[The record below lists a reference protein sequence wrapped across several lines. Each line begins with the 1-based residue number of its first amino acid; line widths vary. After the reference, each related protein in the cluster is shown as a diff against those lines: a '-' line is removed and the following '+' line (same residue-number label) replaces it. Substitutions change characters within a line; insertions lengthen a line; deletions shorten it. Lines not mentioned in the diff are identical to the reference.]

1 MDAVA
6 TAEEDDIAARFAAI
20 VSPIASSMNW
30 DPESAPGTVRSDA
43 DPDADPAADPA
54 DAADAA
60 ERAAAAQAA
69 AAQAE
74 TERVAREVRERE
86 LRRERRRAER
96 ARELAEYT
104 AERAELEAAYNSDDD
119 HFTPPPPPPL
129 PRLRP
134 ATLGAVLLMVAGLAL
149 IVFPALLVIDTQ
161 LTMVLGLMLLG
172 GGAVTLVSRLRA
184 HDDDLDGPNGAVL

>member
-1 MDAVA
+1 MEGVA
-6 TAEEDDIAARFAAI
+6 NAEEDDIAARFAAI

-30 DPESAPGTVRSDA
+30 DTATSDTTVRSDHDGA
-43 DPDADPAADPA
+43 DSEAGAEAAAADRA
-54 DAADAA
+54 DRADR
-60 ERAAAAQAA
+60 ERAAAAQAEA
-69 AAQAE
+69 D
-74 TERVAREVRERE
+74 RIAREARERE
-86 LRRERRRAER
+86 LRRERRREER
-96 ARELAEYT
+96 ARELAEYQ

-119 HFTPPPPPPL
+119 HFTPPEPPPL

-134 ATLGAVLLMVAGLAL
+134 ATLGAVLMMIAGLSL
-149 IVFPALLVIDTQ
+149 IVFPTLLVIDTQ

>member
-1 MDAVA
+1 MA

-30 DPESAPGTVRSDA
+30 DPESAAGTLRSDA
-43 DPDADPAADPA
+43 DPEG
-54 DAADAA
+54 AA

-96 ARELAEYT
+96 ARELVEYT

-134 ATLGAVLLMVAGLAL
+134 ATLGAVLMMVAGLAL
-149 IVFPALLVIDTQ
+149 IVFPTLLVIDTQ